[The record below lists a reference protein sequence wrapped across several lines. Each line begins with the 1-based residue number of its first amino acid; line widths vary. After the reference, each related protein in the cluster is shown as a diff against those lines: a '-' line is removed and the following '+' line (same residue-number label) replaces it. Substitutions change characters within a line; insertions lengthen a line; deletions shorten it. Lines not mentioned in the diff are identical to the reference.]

1 MAKFRVFLGI
11 FVVFLVFSVR
21 VDATKPVV
29 PADHVVAET
38 RVLPQHY
45 KLDYPK
51 QDQWSHFPITRQRI
65 FKELGLSDG
74 QLRKI
79 RELRL
84 KHKEDVRILRKQ
96 HKESVMNVLSPGQK
110 DTLDR
115 RLEELKKLRSR
126 HVRPVRPNSRSWQRD
141 CQCSDFPDRGLLERS
156 RQTNIEPSTWG
167 KIKNLFE

>member
-1 MAKFRVFLGI
+1 MTKFRVFLGI
-11 FVVFLVFSVR
+11 LVVFLVFSVG

-65 FKELGLSDG
+65 FKELGLSAD

-79 RELRL
+79 STLRH

-96 HKESVMNVLSPGQK
+96 HRESVMNVLTPGQK

-115 RLEELKKLRSR
+115 RLEELKRLRSR
-126 HVRPVRPNSRSWQRD
+126 HVRPERPNSRSWPRD